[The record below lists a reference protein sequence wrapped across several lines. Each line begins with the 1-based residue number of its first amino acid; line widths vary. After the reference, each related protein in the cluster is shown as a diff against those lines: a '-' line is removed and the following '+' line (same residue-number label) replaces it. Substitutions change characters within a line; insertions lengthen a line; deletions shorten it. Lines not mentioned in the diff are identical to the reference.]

1 MEEKDI
7 IKNLKRMKKVSPDK
21 SWVLANKR
29 EILGE
34 DSSYSVFGV
43 AETFFKNLIVVHK
56 LASVVALALFLLTG
70 TVIYAQGSLP
80 GDALY
85 SVRKATENIRF
96 AFRADDQPKLSFEVV
111 QRRMEDLDRVVKSNS
126 SRNLAPAINELQA
139 SVSEAVKNVKVKE
152 DMKAVSDRLA
162 RIEAEKERMETL
174 GIEIGEN
181 EELND
186 LKQKLA
192 CKNAKEEISFTETR
206 TLTDS
211 QEELLAEAKD
221 LLEEGKCQKALDK
234 ILIDFELPEPEDE
247 EEEEVEA
254 DGEEE

>member
-1 MEEKDI
+1 MGEKDI

-29 EILGE
+29 EMLGE
-34 DSSYSVFGV
+34 DSSYSVFS
-43 AETFFKNLIVVHK
+43 ATEAFFKNLVIVHK
-56 LASVVALALFLLTG
+56 LASVAALALFLLTG

-80 GDALY
+80 GDTLY
-85 SVRKATENIRF
+85 PVRKATENIRF

-139 SVSEAVKNVKVKE
+139 SVSEAAKNVKDV
-152 DMKAVSDRLA
+152 KAVSDNLA
-162 RIEAEKERMETL
+162 RIEAGRERMETL

-181 EELND
+181 KELND
-186 LKQKLA
+186 LLA
-192 CKNAKEEISFTETR
+192 CKNAEEEISFTETR
-206 TLTDS
+206 TLTGS
-211 QEELLAEAKD
+211 QEELLTEAKD
-221 LLEEGKCQKALDK
+221 LLKQGKCQKALDK
-234 ILIDFELPEPEDE
+234 IMIDFETPELEDE
-247 EEEEVEA
+247 EVET